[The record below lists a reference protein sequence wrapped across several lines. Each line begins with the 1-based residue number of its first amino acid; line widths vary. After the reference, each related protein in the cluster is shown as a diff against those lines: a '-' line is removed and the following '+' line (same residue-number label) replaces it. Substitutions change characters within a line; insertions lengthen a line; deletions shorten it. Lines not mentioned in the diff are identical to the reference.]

1 MIKAVIFDFDGVIAD
16 TEHLHFEA
24 FRNVLNHQKQ
34 DLTENEYYSQYLA
47 YDDKTFFS
55 KYYENNELK
64 LDKKLLK
71 RLLKNK
77 SEEFDSLI
85 KNNIKIYPGVVDFIE
100 KLSVRYDLA
109 IGSGALKK
117 EIVQILDVINI
128 AHLFKIIIS
137 ADEISNCKPNP
148 EVYNT
153 VLSRLN
159 NIKGND
165 ISADECIVIEDSI
178 YGIQAAK
185 SAGMKCMAVTNS
197 YPAKKLTEADLV
209 VSDYSVSDIEQI
221 SG

>member
-24 FRNVLNHQKQ
+24 FRNVLNLQKH
-34 DLTENEYYSQYLA
+34 DLAENEYYSQYLA

-55 KYYENNELK
+55 KYYENNNLE
-64 LDKKLLK
+64 LDKELLT
-71 RLLKNK
+71 RLLKYK

-85 KNNIKIYPGVVDFIE
+85 KDNIRIYPGVVDFIE
-100 KLSVRYDLA
+100 QLSGKYELA

-117 EIVQILDVINI
+117 EIVRILEVINV
-128 AHLFKIIIS
+128 AHIFKIIIA

-153 VLSRLN
+153 VLARLN
-159 NIKGND
+159 NTKDNK
-165 ISADECIVIEDSI
+165 ISADECVVIEDSI

-185 SAGMKCMAVTNS
+185 SAGMKCIAVTNS
-197 YPAKKLTEADLV
+197 YPAEKLKEADLV
-209 VSDYSVSDIEQI
+209 VGSYLVSDIEQI

>member
-16 TEHLHFEA
+16 TEHLHFEV

-55 KYYENNELK
+55 KYYENNGLHLEK
-64 LDKKLLK
+64 ALLN

>member
-1 MIKAVIFDFDGVIAD
+1 M
-16 TEHLHFEA
+16 
-24 FRNVLNHQKQ
+24 
-34 DLTENEYYSQYLA
+34 
-47 YDDKTFFS
+47 
-55 KYYENNELK
+55 
-64 LDKKLLK
+64 DKKLLK

-165 ISADECIVIEDSI
+165 ISGDECIVIEDSI